1 MLFNSLEFL
10 IFFPIVTALYYLTAY
25 RWRWAL
31 LLAASCVFYMALYPP
46 YIFVLFGIIAIDYT
60 AAIFIEKSEDRKRK
74 LYLALSVFLNLGVL
88 CFFKYFHLFARIA
101 ESLNAHYHLSA
112 EPLPYANIIL
122 PLGLSFHTF
131 QSMSYTIEVYRGNYK
146 AERHLGF
153 YALYVMFY
161 PQLVAGPIERPAHL
175 LPQLHTDVPFRYENL
190 WQGLRL
196 MLWGLF
202 KKVVIAD
209 RVVGYVNPIFNH
221 PAQYHNLQVLISV
234 LAFTIQ
240 IYCDFSGY
248 SDIALGAAKCMGF
261 DLMLNFRRPYAAANI
276 RDFWSRWH
284 ISLSTWFRDYVYK
297 PLGGNRS
304 GKLRLYLNVMIVF
317 ILSGIWHGT
326 NRIFIAWGAI
336 HAFYFLIYLSFSY
349 LLKPLSG
356 RLWNAFSWA
365 LTFIAVA
372 LAWIFFRAE
381 DLPTAGLI
389 LSKIFAAD
397 KDFSVFIGLEYFKAF
412 SILISLL
419 MIGYMIVIERI
430 SDPRLEWFNDRSTA
444 DILFC
449 GITLFLIL
457 SFGVFNHQTFI
468 YFQF

>member
-1 MLFNSLEFL
+1 
-10 IFFPIVTALYYLTAY
+10 VTALYYLTAY

-46 YIFVLFGIIAIDYT
+46 YIFILFGIIAIDYT
-60 AAIFIEKSEDRKRK
+60 AAIFIEQSEGLKRK

-101 ESLNAHYHLSA
+101 EWLNAHYHLSA

-221 PAQYHNLQVLISV
+221 PAQYHNLQVLIGV

-248 SDIALGAAKCMGF
+248 SDMALGAAKCMGF

-276 RDFWSRWH
+276 REFWSRWH

-297 PLGGNRS
+297 PLGGNRR

-336 HAFYFLIYLSFSY
+336 HAFYFLIYLSFSS
-349 LLKPLSG
+349 LCKPLTG
-356 RLWNAFSWA
+356 RLWNVFSWV
-365 LTFIAVA
+365 LTFFVVA

-381 DLPTAGLI
+381 DLPTATLI

-397 KDFSVFIGLEYFKAF
+397 KDFYLFIDLEYFKAF
-412 SILISLL
+412 SVLISLL
-419 MIGYMIVIERI
+419 MISYMIVIERI
-430 SDPRLEWFNDRSTA
+430 TDSRLEWFKDRSTV